1 MMTECPECKSPV
13 AREGQQFCYRCGQDL
28 RAFYNSQGI
37 TVREAGSKPLPTAKD
52 VPGTSPP
59 ERETNTPLEQ
69 IPVVDPLDITSDAL
83 KPSLTADQKA
93 TLRILLPTGDL
104 FDREI
109 TRVETQLGKN
119 PRNDIMIADSS
130 VSTTHALIRNEGG
143 NYTVSDLGSRNG
155 TYLNGERILEPRP
168 LQHGDV
174 IGLGLSK
181 LTFRMTGHSETAAFD
196 RTDLLPDEAPQEPPP
211 LTEESLARAVV
222 AQGLVAAADVER
234 LRGPGLKGRSFYR
247 TLIEERA
254 TDDKSLRDLMSRI
267 FRIEV
272 IDLNAT
278 QTDESLAAKFPP
290 TLAREHRVFPVSVE
304 GDTVVLAVADPTDTA
319 GIEAARRKIGKKP
332 VVRLATATD
341 IDAQIDRHYGP
352 RLIGVL
358 PSGEKLEHPVAKKE
372 IEIGK
377 APHNDVVL
385 ADKTV
390 SNTHAVILAREG
402 GYGIVDLGSRNGT
415 FVNGKR
421 LGDHAHTLRHGD
433 AIQLGQTVLTFRNPG
448 ETKENV
454 TATLSSETLDEVR
467 RRAAAANLADAA
479 DGVQRTDQVEH
490 PVPKQPE
497 ALPEHSPAKRGPE
510 ASDAGSPPEAV
521 ESDAEKKVE
530 SDAEKKKKK
539 KKKGKEERIRA
550 AYIRAAATVL
560 GPILSVAATVA
571 LTIYL
576 TRPSTSHKPLI
587 ETTSKGKAKLK
598 IGASTAGT
606 LFNGGSFEASGVAE
620 VPGTDSVLFVDDNKP
635 GRVLWMQL
643 DSSGKQKGQIKEIDL
658 GVLVEDPEGITFDG
672 NYFYVIGSQSDP
684 RTVEG
689 NSLVRFVFDPEA
701 GALRGS
707 AEKID
712 DLRRFLI
719 ENVPE
724 LKGMGDKKEADR
736 GLNIEG
742 IAWDPNPVRA
752 GLLLGL
758 RSPVPGNAALI
769 VPIKLR
775 DVRAPFT
782 VDNLQLAGSTIKLLL
797 GGLGIRDIQYDG
809 RLKSF
814 MIIAG
819 APEHGTRE
827 DFTLWEWDGD
837 PDQSNA
843 ESELRKEATLDRSMK
858 PEGVTH
864 IGSINGGFIF
874 IVGDADSYLKL
885 DYSEGQ

>member
-1 MMTECPECKSPV
+1 MTECPECKSPV

-37 TVREAGSKPLPTAKD
+37 TLKELGSKPLPNEAL
-52 VPGTSPP
+52 GSSP
-59 ERETNTPLEQ
+59 ERETATPAEP
-69 IPVVDPLDITSDAL
+69 IPIQDPLDITSDAL
-83 KPSLTADQKA
+83 KPSSAPEQNA

-130 VSTTHALIRNEGG
+130 VSTTHALIRNDGG
-143 NYTVSDLGSRNG
+143 KFMVSDLGSRNG
-155 TYLNGERILEPRP
+155 TYLNGERLLEPRV

-181 LTFRMTGHSETAAFD
+181 LTFRMRGHSETAAFD
-196 RTDLLPDEAPQEPPP
+196 KTDLLKEEPPKGPSP

-222 AQGLVAAADVER
+222 AQGLVAAADVDR
-234 LRGPGLKGRSFYR
+234 LRGPGLKGRSLYR

-254 TDDKSLRDLMSRI
+254 TDDKSLRDLMSGI
-267 FRIEV
+267 FQIEV

-278 QTDESLAAKFPP
+278 PPDEALAAKFPS
-290 TLAREHRVFPVSVE
+290 TLAREHRIFPVSVE
-304 GDTVVLAVADPTDTA
+304 GDTVVLAVADPTNTA
-319 GIEAARRKIGKKP
+319 GIEAAKRKLGKKP
-332 VVRLATATD
+332 TVRLATSTE
-341 IDAQIDRHYGP
+341 IDGQIERHYGP

-358 PSGEKLEHPVAKKE
+358 PSGEKLEYPVVKKE

-377 APHNDVVL
+377 APHNDVVI
-385 ADKTV
+385 ADQTV

-415 FVNGKR
+415 FVNGER

-454 TATLSSETLDEVR
+454 TATLSSETLEEVR
-467 RRAAAANLADAA
+467 RRAAAANLADA
-479 DGVQRTDQVEH
+479 GEVSQRTDQVEQLS
-490 PVPKQPE
+490 PGSPE
-497 ALPEHSPAKRGPE
+497 AAPELLAKEPE
-510 ASDAGSPPEAV
+510 AAAAV
-521 ESDAEKKVE
+521 ADHEDDDHESDAEKKR
-530 SDAEKKKKK
+530 KKKKK
-539 KKKGKEERIRA
+539 DKEKEKDKSKDQRIRA
-550 AYIRAAATVL
+550 AYIRAAGTIL

-576 TRPSTSHKPLI
+576 TRPSAPNHPVV

-598 IGASTAGT
+598 MGASNAGT
-606 LFNGGSFEASGVAE
+606 PLTGGPFEASGVAE
-620 VPGTDSVLFVDDNKP
+620 VPGTDSVLFVDDNK
-635 GRVLWMQL
+635 GGHVLWMQV
-643 DSSGKQKGQIKEIDL
+643 DSAGKQKGSIKEVAL
-658 GVLVEDPEGITFDG
+658 GVVVADPEGITFDG

-684 RTVEG
+684 RAGEG
-689 NSLVRFVFDPEA
+689 NALVRFVFDAAA
-701 GALRGS
+701 GALHGS
-707 AEKID
+707 AEVIS
-712 DLRRFLI
+712 DLRPFLVA
-719 ENVPE
+719 NVPE
-724 LKGMGDKKEADR
+724 LKAIGDKKGEDG

-758 RSPVPGNAALI
+758 RSPVPGESALI

-782 VDNLQLAGSTIKLLL
+782 VDNLQLGGSTIKLAL

-814 MIIAG
+814 LLIAG
-819 APEHGTRE
+819 APEHGAKE
-827 DFTLWEWDGD
+827 DFTLWEWNGD
-837 PDQSNA
+837 PDQSKV
-843 ESELRKEATLDRSMK
+843 ESQPRKEVTLDRGMK

-864 IGSINGGFIF
+864 IGPSNGGFIF
-874 IVGDADSYLKL
+874 IVGDANSSFKL
-885 DYSEGQ
+885 DYSE